1 MNRSLVMPA
10 SGYTWSISSP
20 VASLVVT
27 AKNKPTQVLRCFDPQ
42 LLGLIARIR
51 RLSVSKPTKRWGN
64 SLEPQAMER
73 FIHRENLE
81 HYRRLLAQSANGE
94 QRQQILKL
102 LAEEEAKDQ
111 QQLKRE

>member
-1 MNRSLVMPA
+1 
-10 SGYTWSISSP
+10 
-20 VASLVVT
+20 
-27 AKNKPTQVLRCFDPQ
+27 
-42 LLGLIARIR
+42 
-51 RLSVSKPTKRWGN
+51 
-64 SLEPQAMER
+64 MEC

>member
-1 MNRSLVMPA
+1 
-10 SGYTWSISSP
+10 
-20 VASLVVT
+20 
-27 AKNKPTQVLRCFDPQ
+27 
-42 LLGLIARIR
+42 
-51 RLSVSKPTKRWGN
+51 
-64 SLEPQAMER
+64 MER

-102 LAEEEAKDQ
+102 LAEEEEAKDQ